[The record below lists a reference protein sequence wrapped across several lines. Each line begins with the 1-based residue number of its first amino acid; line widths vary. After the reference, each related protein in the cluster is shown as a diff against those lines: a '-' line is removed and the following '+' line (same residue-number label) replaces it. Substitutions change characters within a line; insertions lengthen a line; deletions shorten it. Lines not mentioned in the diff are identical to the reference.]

1 MMRNVRE
8 IDMSQPIRIGPL
20 ALLILSFAALLNTS
34 ARAQGVVGEFVPDIG
49 LDLSGNWNPVLHEDF
64 LERIPGPELVNYSGL
79 PISVGSRLWALS
91 WDSSRLTMPEHQC
104 QVHVA
109 PYIYRGPLQLRIW
122 VEKDPQSQHIIAIK
136 QYISTYE
143 QNRTIWMDGRPHPPP
158 YAAHTWMGFSTGKW
172 DGNILTVTTTHIKQ
186 GWVRRNGLPESDQAT
201 LIEHFIRHGDHLTHV
216 SIVTDPVYLTEPLI
230 KSQDFVLNVNAGG
243 NWLYPCEYV
252 EEVVNRPRG
261 AVPNYLP
268 GQNPFVHEYADK
280 YHLSVAAALGG
291 AETMYPEYRFKMHE
305 ASSPADA
312 AKSGAWTAPAQEHV
326 SRAQN
331 PIPNDGEVH
340 VLPVQGNV
348 YMIVGAGG
356 NITVQI
362 GDLGVVVVDTGTA
375 AMADKVIAA
384 IRKLSNKPIQY
395 IVNTHFHADH
405 TGGNEKIRAAGVTI
419 TGANVTADIRD
430 ARQGAAILAHQNVL
444 DRMSAPSGKQSPTST
459 EAWPT
464 DTYTSGQK
472 ELYFN
477 DEPIEIIYQ
486 PKAHTDGDSLV
497 FFRHSDVVSTGDIFV
512 TTGYPFI
519 DLANG
524 GSIQGE
530 LDALNNI
537 LDKAIPKHDEEGGT
551 YIVPGHGR
559 LCDEWE
565 VVEYRDMVTIIRDRV
580 QAMLKKG
587 ASLEQVKTSHPT
599 ADYDDR
605 YGATSGFWTTD
616 MFVEAVYKSLA
627 AK

>member
-1 MMRNVRE
+1 
-8 IDMSQPIRIGPL
+8 MSQASRISASCLIIPCL
-20 ALLILSFAALLNTS
+20 AVLLSLSAHG
-34 ARAQGVVGEFVPDIG
+34 QGVVGEFVPDVG

-79 PISVGSRLWALS
+79 PISVSSRLWALS

-122 VEKDPQSQHIIAIK
+122 DEKDPQSQHIIAIK

-143 QNRTIWMDGRPHPPP
+143 QTRAIWMDGRPHPPP

-186 GWVRRNGLPESDQAT
+186 GWIRRNGLPESDQAT
-201 LIEHFIRHGDHLTHV
+201 LTEHFIRHGDHLTHV

-280 YHLSVAAALGG
+280 YHLSVTAALGG
-291 AETMYPEYRFKMHE
+291 AETMYPVE
-305 ASSPADA
+305 
-312 AKSGAWTAPAQEHV
+312 
-326 SRAQN
+326 
-331 PIPNDGEVH
+331 
-340 VLPVQGNV
+340 GNV
-348 YMIVGAGG
+348 HMIVGAGG

-362 GDLGVVVVDTGTA
+362 GDLGVVVVDTGTT
-375 AMADKVIAA
+375 AMADKVIAV

-430 ARQGAAILAHQNVL
+430 ARQGAAIIAHQNVL

-537 LDKAIPKHDEEGGT
+537 LDKAIPKHDE
-551 YIVPGHGR
+551 
-559 LCDEWE
+559 
-565 VVEYRDMVTIIRDRV
+565 
-580 QAMLKKG
+580 
-587 ASLEQVKTSHPT
+587 
-599 ADYDDR
+599 
-605 YGATSGFWTTD
+605 
-616 MFVEAVYKSLA
+616 
-627 AK
+627 

>member
-1 MMRNVRE
+1 
-8 IDMSQPIRIGPL
+8 MSKPQKPRGGGVLIIIFL
-20 ALLILSFAALLNTS
+20 AVLLNMFAHGQS
-34 ARAQGVVGEFVPDIG
+34 VVGEFVPDTG
-49 LDLSGNWNPVLHEDF
+49 LDLSGTWNPLLHEDF

-79 PISVGSRLWALS
+79 PISVSARLWALS

-104 QVHVA
+104 QVHVS

-122 VEKDPQSQHIIAIK
+122 DEKDPQSQRVIAIK

-143 QNRTIWMDGRPHPPP
+143 QTRTIWMDGREHPPP

-172 DGNILTVTTTHIKQ
+172 EGNILTVTTTHIKQ
-186 GWVRRNGLPESDQAT
+186 GWIRRNGLPESDQAT
-201 LIEHFIRHGDHLTHV
+201 LTEHFIRHGDHLTHV

-230 KSQDFVLNVNAGG
+230 KSQDFRLNINAAG

-252 EEVVNRPRG
+252 EEVAGRQRG
-261 AVPNYLP
+261 AVPSYLP
-268 GQNPFVHEYADK
+268 GQNPFVSEYADK
-280 YHLSVAAALGG
+280 YHLPVASALGG
-291 AETMYPEYRFKMHE
+291 AETMYPEYRNKMLAAS
-305 ASSPADA
+305 ASSSAGA
-312 AKSGAWTAPAQEHV
+312 ANLGGWTAPAQEHI
-326 SRAQN
+326 SRAPN
-331 PIPNDGEVH
+331 PVPDDGEVH

-375 AMADKVIAA
+375 AMSDKVIAA
-384 IRKLSNKPIQY
+384 IRKLSSKPIQY
-395 IVNTHFHADH
+395 IVNTHVHPDH
-405 TGGNEKIRAAGVTI
+405 TGGNEKIRAAGITI

-444 DRMSAPSGKQSPTST
+444 DRMSAPSGKQSPAPT

-464 DTYTSGQK
+464 DTFTSGQK
-472 ELYFN
+472 ELFFN
-477 DEPIEIIYQ
+477 DEPIVIIHQ
-486 PKAHTDGDSLV
+486 PKAHTDGDSIV
-497 FFRHSDVVSTGDIFV
+497 FFRHSDVVSTGDIF
-512 TTGYPFI
+512 TTTSYPFI

-530 LDALNNI
+530 LGALNNI
-537 LDKAIPKHDEEGGT
+537 LDITIPKHDEEGGT
-551 YIVPGHGR
+551 YVIPGHGR

-565 VVEYRDMVTIIRDRV
+565 VVEYRDMVTIIRDRI

-587 ASLEQVKTSHPT
+587 ATLEQVKASHPT

-616 MFVEAVYKSLA
+616 MFVEAVYKSLGGRS
-627 AK
+627 